1 MSLFLKLIWF
11 DPGYHLNLY
20 IYIFCSVMKRLITLI
35 NQLASESATTAAL
48 QEQAANA
55 NQTAEKYLKENELL
69 KQVSSTHCTFI

>member
-1 MSLFLKLIWF
+1 
-11 DPGYHLNLY
+11 
-20 IYIFCSVMKRLITLI
+20 MKRLITLI